1 MVVKVKQMLVTP
13 KGYKELQDELMYLKV
28 EKREQVKND
37 IAVAKSFGDLSEN
50 AEYEEARNE
59 QTKVESRIKE
69 LEEIINN
76 VVIVDE
82 AKANSNVVG
91 LGSYVKV
98 HDLDFDEDIE
108 YSIVGS
114 NEANAIN
121 GKISDH
127 SPIGEALMGKKA
139 GQTVTVETPN
149 GVVRLKILE
158 LSRP

>member
-1 MVVKVKQMLVTP
+1 MVVKGKQMLVTP